1 MGNYSQT
8 LDPVRS
14 SESRQKR
21 DETRVDPPRE
31 YKEEHKLRQ
40 KTLIRMGNTQARRRL
55 NAKDFQYIANNTA
68 LLNMQIVTEYFT
80 ELTQKYPEDKVDQL
94 AEKLRNV
101 EKTDGTIPMFTIAML
116 LFWFSDGPVDENLA
130 EMFKLFDEDGNGNI
144 SIQELLSMMAFF
156 IELGMDTGNVDMAKT
171 MAEVF
176 SLGDTNKDEKL
187 SKVEFVQGMKQH
199 PVTSK
204 LLSVKKI
211 DDLLATF

>member
-1 MGNYSQT
+1 MGNA
-8 LDPVRS
+8 
-14 SESRQKR
+14 
-21 DETRVDPPRE
+21 
-31 YKEEHKLRQ
+31 
-40 KTLIRMGNTQARRRL
+40 QARRRL

-80 ELTQKYPEDKVDQL
+80 ELTQKYPDGKMQAEDFKKIFHLAFPERKQDKVDQL

-130 EMFKLFDEDGNGNI
+130 EMFKLFDEDGNGSI
-144 SIQELLSMMAFF
+144 SIDELLNMMAFF

-176 SLGDTNKDEKL
+176 SLGDANKDDKL
-187 SKVEFVQGMKQH
+187 TKAEFVAGMTGH
-199 PVTSK
+199 PVIAKILAHKTIDS
-204 LLSVKKI
+204 LLE
-211 DDLLATF
+211 TF